1 MILLV
6 LEQIFNFNR
15 YSNSNIIISANRKRS
30 TDETVDNVSVAAAA
44 ATAADIGGGGDVRK
58 YPTGDIVFRIAD
70 SSNNN
75 DDGIINTTG

>member
-44 ATAADIGGGGDVRK
+44 AADIGGGGNVRK